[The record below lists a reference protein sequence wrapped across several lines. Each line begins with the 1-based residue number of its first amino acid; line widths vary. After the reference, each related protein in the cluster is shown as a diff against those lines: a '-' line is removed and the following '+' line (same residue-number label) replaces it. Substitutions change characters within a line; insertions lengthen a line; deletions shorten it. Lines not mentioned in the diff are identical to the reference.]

1 MNYGIKITKPWSKE
15 MYDHID
21 MVSQLMKLEIIKS
34 IVNFQNDFDK
44 LNELMVLCGGIKY
57 GDSYD
62 IEELKEDFRIRNQ
75 ITPDKHMARLNQ
87 LGRKAESEKMI
98 GVAVNAEVYR
108 GKMAG
113 YYVEKKLIANQTIEE
128 LSEEQ
133 LEDKMRKLADTFE
146 LIERNP
152 NDKK

>member
-15 MYDHID
+15 MYDHND

-62 IEELKEDFRIRNQ
+62 IEELKEDCLNEVDNVQNYWLNEEYPLAVSNGLVDDVKLKFVGY
-75 ITPDKHMARLNQ
+75 DK
-87 LGRKAESEKMI
+87 
-98 GVAVNAEVYR
+98 
-108 GKMAG
+108 
-113 YYVEKKLIANQTIEE
+113 
-128 LSEEQ
+128 
-133 LEDKMRKLADTFE
+133 
-146 LIERNP
+146 
-152 NDKK
+152 

>member
-15 MYDHID
+15 MYDHND

-62 IEELKEDFRIRNQ
+62 IEELKEDCLNEVDNVQNYWLNEEYPYAVSNGLVNEVGLKFIGY
-75 ITPDKHMARLNQ
+75 DK
-87 LGRKAESEKMI
+87 
-98 GVAVNAEVYR
+98 
-108 GKMAG
+108 
-113 YYVEKKLIANQTIEE
+113 
-128 LSEEQ
+128 
-133 LEDKMRKLADTFE
+133 
-146 LIERNP
+146 
-152 NDKK
+152 